1 MACES
6 SNRTRIAVPDG
17 TRGVAFLPDWAG
29 HESAEVR
36 GPITFHR
43 GEALLYGTWHLVSH
57 NARKPVRKEAL
68 R

>member
-1 MACES
+1 MVLGMSPFC
-6 SNRTRIAVPDG
+6 RIGQV
-17 TRGVAFLPDWAG
+17 T
-29 HESAEVR
+29 ESAEVR

-43 GEALLYGTWHLVSH
+43 GEALLYGMWHLVSH